1 MEPWCR
7 KPVIGGGACLFV
19 VVFLASV
26 ACRQNPSP
34 PATRQPARSAEERL
48 EQEIWDVVFL
58 SGERVGHVHTS
69 VFREPRATG
78 DVLRIQ
84 QEEVLTLR
92 SNNNRI
98 EASTKTT
105 SIETPDGGLI
115 EFTSVQHQGAT
126 PMETTGRVVG
136 NQLQLE
142 AGAGGQKTNV
152 LLPWASE
159 YGGPYRVAGS
169 LQDKPL
175 APGETRTLRYFDVGT
190 NQLATGTLT
199 AVDFEETELMPGAR
213 QRLLRVESKTSF
225 GTGTAGGTASQA
237 PAGAGTINSTLWI
250 DEKGE
255 ICKEQ
260 ITTMFNF
267 VVVRSTR
274 EEAQQKVDQLT
285 FDLGKLSAVSVERS
299 LPAPHQTKRI
309 VYRVHLE
316 SSDPAQ
322 VFDTGLTQQIVPEDE
337 HTAQVTVYAVR
348 PVDSTGNPQVS
359 SEGATDGDLKP
370 NSLIQSD
377 DKTVAALAQQ
387 VAGQIANP
395 WQAAV
400 ALEKWV
406 STKMTS
412 LGVSSA
418 FATAAEVART
428 FKGDCTEHAI
438 LLAALIRARGIP
450 ARVAIGL
457 VYVRQEFLYH
467 MWTEVYIDGKWIPLD
482 ATLGQGGIGAG
493 HLKITDSNLQGA
505 SPNAAFLPVTEVIGQ
520 LKIEILEVE

>member
-7 KPVIGGGACLFV
+7 KPVIGGGACLFLV
-19 VVFLASV
+19 VVLASI

-34 PATRQPARSAEERL
+34 PATGQPARSPEEKL

-69 VFREPRATG
+69 VFRVPRTTG

-98 EASTKTT
+98 EARTKTT
-105 SIETPDGGLI
+105 SIEDLDGGLI
-115 EFTSVQHQGAT
+115 ELSSVQHQGAT
-126 PMETTGRVVG
+126 PIETTGRVVG

-142 AGAGGQKTNV
+142 VGAGGQKTSV
-152 LLPWASE
+152 SLPWASG
-159 YGGPYRVAGS
+159 YGGPYRVASS
-169 LQDKPL
+169 LQNKPL
-175 APGETRTLRYFDVGT
+175 VPGETRTLRYFDVGT

-199 AVDFEETELMPGAR
+199 AVDFEETELAAGTR
-213 QRLLRVESKTSF
+213 QRLLRVESKTTF
-225 GTGTAGGTASQA
+225 DGTAGGTAPQA
-237 PAGAGTINSTLWI
+237 PAGVGTINSTLWT

-255 ICKEQ
+255 IYKEQ

-274 EEAQQKVDQLT
+274 EEAQQKVDQLA

-322 VFDTGLTQQIVPEDE
+322 IFDTGLTQQIVPEDG

-348 PVDSTGNPQVS
+348 PGDSAGNPQAS

-370 NSLIQSD
+370 NTLIQSD
-377 DKTVAALAQQ
+377 DKTIAALAQQ
-387 VAGQIANP
+387 VAGQIDNP

-412 LGVSSA
+412 VGVSSA

-438 LLAALIRARGIP
+438 LLAALIRARAIP

-520 LKIEILEVE
+520 LKIEILEVQ